1 MPKDIQNS
9 GGFTSSGGMYR
20 PPEYF
25 DSGFY
30 KKGDIDHW
38 HGQSRM
44 VAQGGYA
51 RLKKMQEGDGVLLVR
66 FEMPYDV
73 WCGGCGEIIAMGVRF
88 NNAEKKKVGKYF
100 STPIFTFRVRHFCG
114 NWVTIQNDPKNAA
127 FNVTDGGREKIT
139 PGNKAS
145 ALAEA
150 DAAAAAAAAPAPAP
164 LAAAE
169 TAAKDAASG
178 VSSAAQLRLMRLS
191 QEFAAAKGVDS
202 AAYLLRRH
210 KAQKGAF
217 LQNTTEAKAQKA
229 AFGIS
234 LLPACEAERQ
244 RASDV
249 DFRSSRGGAV
259 GAAAA
264 ASVAERVRAMQSNEG
279 DREAEKKRRRRE
291 ERAAAAAVEYQ
302 VSFVRAQQRGGG
314 GVDGGADDEADDVDD
329 EEAPPTVYRLVG
341 ATTLE
346 QVNALLSRIL
356 GEPEPRR
363 YHFLVNTCEYAVS
376 PAVRQTTPLHQLF
389 SKPPFDA
396 QRITGEAVVRLQ
408 FSSRPFAVRGV
419 RTEEVRTAAAAE
431 EADGAAPPPA
441 KRRRKAA
448 KKKKKEEEEEE
459 EEEDT
464 TGGGRGIFGNALACY
479 GD

>member
-114 NWVTIQNDPKNAA
+114 NWVTIQNDPKHAA

-150 DAAAAAAAAPAPAP
+150 DAAAA
-164 LAAAE
+164 AAAE

-217 LQNTTEAKAQKA
+217 LQNSAEAKAQKA

-249 DFRSSRGGAV
+249 SFRSSSSRSGGT

-264 ASVAERVRAMQSNEG
+264 ASVAERVRAMQSTVD

-291 ERAAAAAVEYQ
+291 DKAAAAAVEYQ
-302 VSFVRAQQRGGG
+302 VSFVRAQQGG
-314 GVDGGADDEADDVDD
+314 GGADDEADDVED

-356 GEPEPRR
+356 GEPEPRC

-396 QRITGEAVVRLQ
+396 QRITGEGVVRLQ
-408 FSSRPFAVRGV
+408 FSSRPFAVQGAR
-419 RTEEVRTAAAAE
+419 RDEEVVKAAAAAE
-431 EADGAAPPPA
+431 EAAGAALPPA
-441 KRRRKAA
+441 KKRRKMT
-448 KKKKKEEEEEE
+448 KKKKG
-459 EEEDT
+459 EDDAS
-464 TGGGRGIFGNALACY
+464 GGGGIFGNALACY